1 MKKSILIFATLLLCI
16 SGFSQ
21 QYNLMNAVSATTTVT
36 SYTVDA
42 RPQVGQTAEG
52 ITGTL
57 YIWTSS
63 AFNGTTST
71 DSLFESPDGIVWSP
85 VLADDNLTVVRWT
98 LSAGTNITKKWKSKS
113 STPPFIKVK
122 YDKGNATL
130 GTVNAKLFL
139 R

>member
-1 MKKSILIFATLLLCI
+1 MT
-16 SGFSQ
+16 
-21 QYNLMNAVSATTTVT
+21 AVSATTTT
-36 SYTVDA
+36 SSYTVDA
-42 RPQVGQTAEG
+42 TPQVGQNAQG
-52 ITGTL
+52 VTGTL

-85 VLADDNLTVVRWT
+85 VLADDNATVVRWT
-98 LSAGTNITKKWKSKS
+98 LSAGTNTTKKWKSKS
-113 STPPFIKVK
+113 STPPYLKLK

-130 GTVNAKLFL
+130 GNVNATLFL